1 MCFHFWPSLPN
12 RSSVLH
18 GCARCGLYSTT
29 GAVPIWE
36 YHTPENNS
44 RIEGLQLSLSDK
56 YHEKLRMLTP
66 LIFQQS
72 GICFVASVP
81 IPSWRPHRGS
91 ELTQVAQNPIHNIH
105 IAQSLEAQTLQ
116 LHAWMHLFTVFY
128 RMQIPTLYIIT
139 PTEYL
144 DMSYHVIFQI
154 LLQGAC
160 GSCGSEGLE
169 NHEPPWTGD
178 SPLLP
183 PSLCSLEACDNQDPT
198 WIGDWETGGPG
209 ARPPTVG

>member
-1 MCFHFWPSLPN
+1 
-12 RSSVLH
+12 
-18 GCARCGLYSTT
+18 
-29 GAVPIWE
+29 
-36 YHTPENNS
+36 
-44 RIEGLQLSLSDK
+44 
-56 YHEKLRMLTP
+56 
-66 LIFQQS
+66 
-72 GICFVASVP
+72 
-81 IPSWRPHRGS
+81 
-91 ELTQVAQNPIHNIH
+91 
-105 IAQSLEAQTLQ
+105 
-116 LHAWMHLFTVFY
+116 MHVFTVFY
-128 RMQIPTLYIIT
+128 SMQIPTLYTIT

-154 LLQGAC
+154 LREGAC

-209 ARPPTVG
+209 ARPPTAG